1 MPLLP
6 HGARQARTGALRW
19 LGFLAALLVATSA
32 SAQPPAQTPANLE
45 QGIAQA
51 VAAATVDSPPATL
64 SFTNRDIVTFR
75 GTLLLRTPEVRAAG
89 AVRILDE
96 LANQPASAV
105 SSRALAGG
113 YVVSIGGRDLLAVIP
128 ADLNPAGTQTLEEL
142 AGTTVARLEQA
153 LGEAVEARTPAR
165 LLWGIGLSLA
175 AGISLQPLVF
185 CPPTAARNRRSR
197 CFQLWLVR
205 GRWRRWPG
213 ERRAQRRSSGQA
225 PL

>member
-6 HGARQARTGALRW
+6 QGARRHEPDADAVASGWPWPRCWSRPRPARSRSHKRRR
-19 LGFLAALLVATSA
+19 TS
-32 SAQPPAQTPANLE
+32 SRR
-45 QGIAQA
+45 IAQA

-89 AVRILDE
+89 ALRILDE

-113 YVVSIGGRDLLAVIP
+113 YVISIGGRDLLALIP
-128 ADLNPAGTQTLEEL
+128 ADLDPAGTQTLEEL

-153 LGEAVEARTPAR
+153 LGEAVEMRTPGR
-165 LLWGIGLSLA
+165 LLWGGGLALLA
-175 AGISLQPLVF
+175 TVVLVVLLRVLF
-185 CPPTAARNRRSR
+185 RTHAATTRVVTSD
-197 CFQLWLVR
+197 
-205 GRWRRWPG
+205 
-213 ERRAQRRSSGQA
+213 RRADSCSGCPA
-225 PL
+225 AS